1 MIALLSLDDRPCNTL
16 FPAQIAAIGGDD
28 LIYPPRAILG
38 RFNWPA
44 DTAALQNWLDGLPE
58 VEALIVSVDV
68 LAYGGLVASRK
79 TATSAETALSRL
91 QALQKWREARPATP
105 IYAFNVLM
113 RLAITMDSDAAVPH
127 YYNVMRYARL
137 VDEAAREPELAA
149 ELAEVTALIPPAI
162 LAEYHGARAR
172 NHAVNLEMVEWLSRG
187 TFDYLLVTQEDC
199 TQFGLHRREQ
209 AKILERVQSL
219 GVGERFALH
228 PGADEAALTLLARHW
243 KTGISFGITWSDEAR
258 KRDIAVFEDVPY
270 EDALRSHIAAM
281 GGKIAA
287 ANAETNPSDAGT
299 DSLGPRTDL
308 SGPETNLSGTRTNLS
323 GPGTDLSG
331 PRTNLSGS
339 GTNLSGPRTRAEGD
353 FALFVNAPVGGSQK
367 DENGAEKSA
376 READLGAFCD
386 AIEAALGRNQPV
398 ALCDVAF
405 PNGADETLLSLL
417 EERELL
423 GQLAVFGGW
432 NTAGNTTGTVLAQ
445 CAALFR
451 AGDETSQLLNRQF
464 VFERLVDDW
473 GYQSR
478 VRAELERV
486 ARTRG
491 FSPINMNGQARGI
504 EILASEQLTDFA
516 RQIAPQFGARV
527 EELQVALPWGRTFE
541 VEVGAKLS

>member
-1 MIALLSLDDRPCNTL
+1 MIALLPLDDRPCNTR
-16 FPAQIAAIGGDD
+16 FPQEIAAIGGDC
-28 LIYPPRAILG
+28 LTHPLRSTLG
-38 RFNWPA
+38 RFNAPA
-44 DTAALQNWLDGLPE
+44 PTAPLQEWLENLPE

-79 TATSAETALSRL
+79 TATSLETALERL
-91 QALQKWREARPATP
+91 QTLQKWRETRPQTP

-137 VDEAAREPELAA
+137 VDEVTREPHKSA
-149 ELAEVTALIPPAI
+149 ELEEVTAQIPPEI
-162 LAEYHGARAR
+162 LAEYHGARDR
-172 NHAVNLEMVEWLSRG
+172 NHAVNLEMIEWLARG

-209 AKILERVQSL
+209 AELLERVASL
-219 GVGERFALH
+219 GVQNRFALH

-243 KTGISFGITWSDEAR
+243 KTGISFGIEWSDEAR

-281 GGKIAA
+281 GGEITPGE
-287 ANAETNPSDAGT
+287 ANG
-299 DSLGPRTDL
+299 
-308 SGPETNLSGTRTNLS
+308 
-323 GPGTDLSG
+323 
-331 PRTNLSGS
+331 
-339 GTNLSGPRTRAEGD
+339 GD

-367 DENGAEKSA
+367 DEAAEQKAA
-376 READLGAFCD
+376 RQADLGAFCD
-386 AIEAALGRNQPV
+386 AIEAALSQNRLV

-417 EERELL
+417 KAREIL
-423 GQLAVFGGW
+423 GRLSVFGGW

-451 AGDETSQLLNRQF
+451 AGDAQSQHLNQQF

-478 VRAELERV
+478 VRAELERA
-486 ARTRG
+486 ARAGG

-504 EILASEQLTDFA
+504 ESLAREKLGDFA
-516 RQIAPQFGARV
+516 RQLAPQFGAKV
-527 EELQVALPWGRTFE
+527 EELRVELPWGRTFE
-541 VEVGAKLS
+541 VEVGATLS